1 MSNDKLKIVY
11 SAYNCFLS
19 DNKPY
24 ILSKTYR
31 INISSS
37 SILSSLQALPIKASN
52 TSSFALLSSLDFG
65 IRSKASISSGILAS
79 RSLRNSKQLCF
90 NVSKVA
96 GFISF
101 LILSSSCLFNFLART
116 YILFNLFTISTSF
129 NIYKP
134 LVAIFIISY

>member
-1 MSNDKLKIVY
+1 LSNDKLKIVY

-52 TSSFALLSSLDFG
+52 TSSFAPLSSLDFS
-65 IRSKASISSGILAS
+65 IRSKAGISSGILAS
-79 RSLRNSKQLCF
+79 RSLRNSKRLCF

-101 LILSSSCLFNFLART
+101 PILSSSCLFDFLACT
-116 YILFNLFTISTSF
+116 CVLFDLSAISISF
-129 NIYKP
+129 DVYKP

>member
-1 MSNDKLKIVY
+1 MIC
-11 SAYNCFLS
+11 SAYNCFLL

-24 ILSKTYR
+24 TLLKTCR

-37 SILSSLQALPIKASN
+37 NILLSPQASLIKASN
-52 TSSFALLSSLDFG
+52 KSSFAPLSSLDFS

-79 RSLRNSKQLCF
+79 RSLRNSKRLYF

-101 LILSSSCLFNFLART
+101 LMLSSSCLFDFLART
-116 YILFNLFTISTSF
+116 CILFNLSTISTSF
-129 NIYKP
+129 NIYRP